1 MKKSFP
7 VKTLLFMMMSV
18 ISLTVMSFASCKSAS
33 VAVMPKPEV
42 EKAVSSDVKAKK
54 PTIMIMPSDAYCSRN
69 GYVTEWVDENGNVN
83 KISDVSNIFKQDDI
97 EDLRLAI
104 SELSKI
110 MAERG
115 FPLKDLEQTLKSIQ
129 QESIEMGLLESSSS
143 GTYVAESMLDKV
155 KRTANADII
164 LDLDFVPMQKGPQ
177 RYISYNLKALD
188 AYTNKV
194 IAANSGVGSPS
205 ISAPINLLLEEAVLN
220 FIDSFC
226 AQLMSHFE
234 DMAKN
239 GREIVLKLKMWDS
252 SDITFEEEFEFE
264 DEYLELTDIISY
276 WMEDNTVNHAP
287 TRTNATEN
295 FITFEQV
302 RIPLYKERN
311 GRMSALDAR
320 GFANSLR
327 SYLKKEPFLIESKIY
342 ERGLGEVW
350 IIIGE
355 K

>member
-1 MKKSFP
+1 MLNRNCMLMRKVILLKLVLLSSFI
-7 VKTLLFMMMSV
+7 MMSLL
-18 ISLTVMSFASCKSAS
+18 SMAQ
-33 VAVMPKPEV
+33 
-42 EKAVSSDVKAKK
+42 AKK
-54 PTIMIMPSDAYCSRN
+54 PTIMIVPADTYCSRN
-69 GYVTEWVDENGNVN
+69 GYVVEWIDESGNVN
-83 KISDVSNIFKQDDI
+83 SVSDFANLFRQEDV
-97 EDLRLAI
+97 EDLRLVI
-104 SELSKI
+104 SELSQI

-115 FPLKDLEQTLKSIQ
+115 FPLKDLEQTLKSLQ
-129 QESIEMGLLESSSS
+129 QESVEMSLLESSSS
-143 GTYVAESMLDKV
+143 GSYITESMLDKV
-155 KRTANADII
+155 KRTAKADII
-164 LDLDFVPMQKGPQ
+164 LDLDFTPMQKGPQ
-177 RYISYNLKALD
+177 RYISYNLRALD

-205 ISAPINLLLEEAVLN
+205 VSAPINLLLEEAVLN
-220 FIDSFC
+220 FIDPFC

-234 DMAKN
+234 DMSKN
-239 GREIVLKLKMWDS
+239 GREIVVKLKVWES
-252 SDITFEEEFEFE
+252 SDINFEEEFDFE

-302 RIPLYKERN
+302 RIPLYRERN
-311 GRMSALDAR
+311 GRKSALDAR
-320 GFANSLR
+320 GFANTLR
-327 SYLKKEPFLIESKIY
+327 SYLRNEPFLIESKIY

>member
-1 MKKSFP
+1 MKKNLS
-7 VKTLLFMMMSV
+7 VKTLMLLSMM
-18 ISLTVMSFASCKSAS
+18 IIILTAMSFTSCKSSS
-33 VAVMPKPEV
+33 VVVLPEPEE
-42 EKAVSSDVKAKK
+42 EKTVSDVRAKK
-54 PTIMIMPSDAYCSRN
+54 PVIMIIPSDAYCSRN

-83 KISDVSNIFKQDDI
+83 KISDVSNIFIQDDV
-97 EDLRLAI
+97 EDLRLVI

-129 QESIEMGLLESSSS
+129 QESVEMSLLESSSS
-143 GTYVAESMLDKV
+143 GAYIYESMFDKV
-155 KRTANADII
+155 KRTAKADMI

-177 RYISYNLKALD
+177 RYISYNLRALD

-226 AQLMSHFE
+226 AQLMSHFD

-239 GREIVLKLKMWDS
+239 GREIVLKLKLWDS

-264 DEYLELTDIISY
+264 DEYIELTDIISY

-311 GRMSALDAR
+311 GKQSALDAR

-327 SYLKKEPFLIESKIY
+327 SYLKKEPFLIDSKIY

-350 IIIGE
+350 IVIGE
-355 K
+355 E

>member
-1 MKKSFP
+1 MKRYLLLSLFVMISF
-7 VKTLLFMMMSV
+7 MS
-18 ISLTVMSFASCKSAS
+18 MAQ
-33 VAVMPKPEV
+33 
-42 EKAVSSDVKAKK
+42 AKK
-54 PTIMIMPSDAYCSRN
+54 PTIMVVPADAYCARN
-69 GYVTEWVDENGNVN
+69 GYTTEWIDENGNRNIV
-83 KISDVSNIFKQDDI
+83 SDLSNIFKQDNI
-97 EDLRLAI
+97 EDLRLVI
-104 SELSKI
+104 TEMSQI

-129 QESIEMGLLESSSS
+129 QESVELGLLESSSS
-143 GTYVAESMLDKV
+143 GAYVTESMLDKV
-155 KRTANADII
+155 KRTAKADII
-164 LDLDFVPMQKGPQ
+164 IDLDYTPMQKGPQ
-177 RYISYNLKALD
+177 RYISYNMRALD

-194 IAANSGVGSPS
+194 VAASSGVGSPS
-205 ISAPINLLLEEAVLN
+205 TSAPINLLLEEAVLN
-220 FIDSFC
+220 HMDSFC

-234 DMAKN
+234 DMSNN
-239 GREIVLKLKMWDS
+239 GREIVMKFRVWDN
-252 SDITFEEEFEFE
+252 SDVDFESEFDIE
-264 DEYLELTDIISY
+264 DEYLELTDVISY
-276 WMEDNTVNHAP
+276 WMEDNTLNHAP

-295 FITFEQV
+295 YIVFEQV

-320 GFANSLR
+320 GFANGIR

>member
-1 MKKSFP
+1 MDNKRHILVQS
-7 VKTLLFMMMSV
+7 LFFVLFAMS
-18 ISLTVMSFASCKSAS
+18 SMTSMAQ
-33 VAVMPKPEV
+33 
-42 EKAVSSDVKAKK
+42 AKK
-54 PTIMIMPSDAYCSRN
+54 PIIMVMPSDAYCSRN
-69 GYVTEWVDENGNVN
+69 GYVTEWVDENGTKNTV
-83 KISDVSNIFKQDDI
+83 SDVANIFKQEDVD
-97 EDLRLAI
+97 DLRLVI
-104 SELSKI
+104 SELSQI

-129 QESIEMGLLESSSS
+129 QESVEMSLIESFSS
-143 GTYVAESMLDKV
+143 GAYITESILDKV
-155 KRTANADII
+155 KRTAKADII
-164 LDLDFVPMQKGPQ
+164 LDLDFTPMRKGPQ
-177 RYISYNLKALD
+177 RYISYNLRALD

-194 IAANSGVGSPS
+194 IAANSGVGAPS
-205 ISAPINLLLEEAVLN
+205 TSAPINLLLEEAVLN

-234 DMAKN
+234 DMAAN

-264 DEYLELTDIISY
+264 DEYMELTDIISY

-302 RIPLYKERN
+302 RIPLYRERN
-311 GRMSALDAR
+311 GRQSALDAR

-327 SYLKKEPFLIESKIY
+327 SYLGNEPFVIESKIY

-350 IIIGE
+350 VIIGE

>member
-1 MKKSFP
+1 MKKISSI
-7 VKTLLFMMMSV
+7 KILFLMMV
-18 ISLTVMSFASCKSAS
+18 AALPLTVMSFASCKSTS
-33 VAVMPKPEV
+33 VAVMPESEV
-42 EKAVSSDVKAKK
+42 EKAVPSDVKAKK

-69 GYVTEWVDENGNVN
+69 GYVSEWVDENGNVN
-83 KISDVSNIFKQDDI
+83 KVSDLSNIFKQDDV
-97 EDLRLAI
+97 EDLRLVI
-104 SELSKI
+104 SELSKM

-129 QESIEMGLLESSSS
+129 QESVEMSLLESSSS
-143 GTYVAESMLDKV
+143 GAYVTESMLDKV

-164 LDLDFVPMQKGPQ
+164 LDLDFTPMQKGPQ
-177 RYISYNLKALD
+177 RYVSYNLRALD

-194 IAANSGVGSPS
+194 VAANSGVGTPS
-205 ISAPINLLLEEAVLN
+205 TSAPINLLLEEAVLN

-239 GREIVLKLKMWDS
+239 GREIVVKLKMWDS

-311 GRMSALDAR
+311 GRQSALDAR
-320 GFANSLR
+320 GFANTLR
-327 SYLKKEPFLIESKIY
+327 SYLKNEPFLIESKIY

>member
-1 MKKSFP
+1 MLNRNCMLMRKVILSKLVLLSSFI
-7 VKTLLFMMMSV
+7 MMSLL
-18 ISLTVMSFASCKSAS
+18 SMAQ
-33 VAVMPKPEV
+33 
-42 EKAVSSDVKAKK
+42 AKK
-54 PTIMIMPSDAYCSRN
+54 PTIMIVPADTYCSRN
-69 GYVTEWVDENGNVN
+69 GYVVEWIDESGNVN
-83 KISDVSNIFKQDDI
+83 SVSDFANLFRQEDV
-97 EDLRLAI
+97 EDLRLVI
-104 SELSKI
+104 SELSQI

-115 FPLKDLEQTLKSIQ
+115 FPLKDLEQTLKSLQ
-129 QESIEMGLLESSSS
+129 QESVEMSLLESSSS
-143 GTYVAESMLDKV
+143 GSYITESMLDKV
-155 KRTANADII
+155 KRTAKADII
-164 LDLDFVPMQKGPQ
+164 LDLDFTPMQKGPQ
-177 RYISYNLKALD
+177 RYISYNLRALD

-205 ISAPINLLLEEAVLN
+205 VSAPINLLLEEAVLN
-220 FIDSFC
+220 FIDPFC

-234 DMAKN
+234 DMSKN
-239 GREIVLKLKMWDS
+239 GREIVVKLKVWDS
-252 SDITFEEEFEFE
+252 SDINFEEEFDFE

-302 RIPLYKERN
+302 RIPLYRERN
-311 GRMSALDAR
+311 GRKSALDAR
-320 GFANSLR
+320 GFANTLR
-327 SYLKKEPFLIESKIY
+327 SYLRNEPFLIESKIY